1 MLTCCVPAENMGAI
15 MALPRITVIP
25 QAFTMFPQPIVFPQ
39 QPTEAKLN
47 TGGTNSIH
55 TGNSLHTGSTGFYE
69 DAVEHHPWE
78 KAEEAQI
85 DGTNASYNIM
95 VNTGCD

>member
-1 MLTCCVPAENMGAI
+1 MLTCRLPAENMGAI

-25 QAFTMFPQPIVFPQ
+25 QAFTMFPQPIVFP

-78 KAEEAQI
+78 KAEDAQI
-85 DGTNASYNIM
+85 DGTSASYNIM